1 MIQLLQLH
9 WKLEVSAGFVF
20 KILYLANSKSQL
32 DTASTPVV
40 VTSLN

>member
-20 KILYLANSKSQL
+20 KILYLASI
-32 DTASTPVV
+32 ASL
-40 VTSLN
+40 S